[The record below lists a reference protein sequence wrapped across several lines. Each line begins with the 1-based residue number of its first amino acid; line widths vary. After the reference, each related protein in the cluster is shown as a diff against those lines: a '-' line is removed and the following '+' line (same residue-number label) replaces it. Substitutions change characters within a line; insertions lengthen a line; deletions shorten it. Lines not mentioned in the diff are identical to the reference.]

1 MMYLLLIFPNKIL
14 VCFINKK
21 KKKKKNSAYQVS
33 KLVLDV
39 WYAQYYKPLG
49 HEASKPLNS
58 GYLIYRIIKILLKVW
73 LLGFQTYLDFVSP
86 NQIVDVWWF
95 VQNKAYTT
103 VYFIIHIHCLP
114 KQKIQV

>member
-1 MMYLLLIFPNKIL
+1 MCVLST
-14 VCFINKK
+14 
-21 KKKKKNSAYQVS
+21 KKNSAYQVS

-86 NQIVDVWWF
+86 NQIVDVWWSF
-95 VQNKAYTT
+95 QNKAGGNDDDNTNPDNNNNT
-103 VYFIIHIHCLP
+103 DQP
-114 KQKIQV
+114 RPSGN